1 MNIKD
6 FNKEAIKEALKE
18 LKGLEMKVTDADG
31 DEICVYHESTEVM
44 INDLIPKNNKKLIDE
59 IVGEVEGMNKEPIPE
74 LEGADAR
81 GCYSYNC
88 VLDDLITKLKELK
101 DET

>member
-59 IVGEVEGMNKEPIPE
+59 IDLLIAKEINIANSEGQPTSRLTSLAMKIN
-74 LEGADAR
+74 
-81 GCYSYNC
+81 
-88 VLDDLITKLKELK
+88 KLK
-101 DET
+101 